1 MLTWS
6 DRFTPYARRIIPSAI
21 RGLASL
27 PRAADTISF
36 GPGEPD
42 PTLFPVD
49 EVAER
54 LNRIM
59 AEPAVARA
67 ALQYGP
73 TEGDMALRERLCGYM
88 AAKGVKCSPA
98 NILLTNGSQQA
109 LDLVV
114 ELLVQPGATVMAQ
127 IPCYPG
133 ALQIFSAHGAEVVPP
148 GAQGPR
154 PALIYAMATF
164 CNPTGLS
171 LAEDQRGD
179 LVALARRLDTVLV
192 EDDPYEVLRYDGTE
206 LPPLLGFE
214 RSVEEARTFYLGT
227 FSKSVAP
234 GFRVGWIVAPS
245 EVIEKLVLMKQSEDL
260 QAGTLAQ
267 ACLAGLFDFATTV
280 HASRLRDAY
289 RIRRDAMLSAL
300 DLEMRNLAHWKVP
313 DGGFFLWLT
322 LPGIK
327 DATALLARA
336 AVAGVTFVPGAAFH
350 AGAGGENAL
359 RLSFSA
365 APVGRI
371 AEGVARLAQVV
382 RDSPV

>member
-6 DRFTPYARRIIPSAI
+6 DRFTPYARRLIPSAI

-27 PRAADTISF
+27 PRADDTISF

-49 EVAER
+49 EVRDR
-54 LNRIM
+54 LAAIM
-59 AEPAVARA
+59 AEPAVARS

-73 TEGDMALRERLCGYM
+73 TEGDPALRERLCGYM
-88 AAKGVKCSPA
+88 AAKGVACNPA

-114 ELLVQPGATVMAQ
+114 ELLVQPGDRVMAQ

-133 ALQIFSAHGAEVVPP
+133 ALQVFSAHGAEVVPIV
-148 GAQGPR
+148 AEAPR
-154 PALIYAMATF
+154 PVLIYAMATF

-171 LAEDQRGD
+171 LAAGERSE
-179 LVALARRLDTVLV
+179 LVALARDLDTVLV
-192 EDDPYEVLRYDGTE
+192 EDDPYEVLRYDGAA
-206 LPPLLGFE
+206 LPPLLGFD
-214 RSVEEARTFYLGT
+214 RPIEEARAIYLGT

-245 EVIEKLVLMKQSEDL
+245 AVIDKLVLMKQSEDL

-267 ACLAGLFDFATTV
+267 ACLAGLFEFVATI
-280 HASRLRDAY
+280 HAPRLRNAY
-289 RIRRDAMLSAL
+289 RVRRDTMLSAL
-300 DLEMRNLAHWKVP
+300 DLEMRNLGHWRVP

-327 DATALLARA
+327 DTTALLARA
-336 AVAGVTFVPGAAFH
+336 AMAGVTFVPGAAFH
-350 AGAGGENAL
+350 AAGGGGNAL

-365 APVGRI
+365 APAGRI
-371 AEGVARLAQVV
+371 AEGVARLARVI

>member
-49 EVAER
+49 EVGER
-54 LNRIM
+54 LAAIM
-59 AEPAVARA
+59 AEPAVARS

-73 TEGDMALRERLCGYM
+73 TEGDLALRERLSGYM
-88 AAKGVKCSPA
+88 AAKGVACTPA

-114 ELLVQPGATVMAQ
+114 ELLVQPGARVMAQ
-127 IPCYPG
+127 SPCYPG
-133 ALQIFSAHGAEVVPP
+133 ALQIFSAHGAEIVPI
-148 GAQGPR
+148 AADAPR

-171 LAEDQRGD
+171 LAEDERSD
-179 LVALARRLDTVLV
+179 LVALAHGLDTVLV
-192 EDDPYEVLRYDGTE
+192 EDDPYEVLRYDGTA

-214 RSVEEARTFYLGT
+214 RSIEAARTIYLGT

-245 EVIEKLVLMKQSEDL
+245 EVIDKLVLLKQSEDL

-267 ACLAGLFDFATTV
+267 ACLAGLFDFATAV
-280 HASRLRDAY
+280 HAPRLRDAY
-289 RIRRDAMLSAL
+289 RVRRDTMLSAL
-300 DLEMRNLAHWKVP
+300 DLEMRNLAHWRVP

-322 LPGIK
+322 VPGIK
-327 DATALLARA
+327 DTTALLAQA
-336 AVAGVTFVPGAAFH
+336 ALAGVTFVPGAAFH
-350 AGAGGENAL
+350 AAEGGENTL

-371 AEGVARLAQVV
+371 AEGVARLARVI
-382 RDSPV
+382 RDI